1 MKIIKKSISIL
12 SLLLILGSS
21 NALMAGDNPTSWKTQ
36 MMEYL
41 AKMDVQADEVP
52 DKIIVDFMITE
63 NGEIIVL
70 STSDKSLDALMKAK
84 LNYKKLTTE
93 DLEIGKKYS
102 LPIVF
107 EKS

>member
-1 MKIIKKSISIL
+1 
-12 SLLLILGSS
+12 
-21 NALMAGDNPTSWKTQ
+21 MAGDTPTNWKAQ

-41 AKMDVQADEVP
+41 SHINVRADEVP

-70 STSDKSLDALMKAK
+70 STSDKSLDALMKDK
-84 LNYKKLTTE
+84 LNYKRLETK

-102 LPIVF
+102 LPIKF